1 MELNRE
7 RIEQLVD
14 EGSFSGV
21 VAVDV
26 GSERTFE
33 LCRGFAHRAHEVP
46 IRPDTAI
53 AIASGNKAFTA
64 LAIMQLVEEGRLRL
78 DQPVRDILGL
88 DLPLIDDRVTIAH
101 LLQHTSG
108 IGDYIDEESDWEV
121 DDYVLGVPMHT
132 LTTAESLLSVLDGFP
147 QAFAPGERFAY
158 NNGGYAVLG
167 IVLERLTGE
176 PFQDLIERKVIGPAG
191 LERTGFL
198 RLDELPAWAA
208 LGYLY
213 ETGDRVN
220 TLHLPVRGAP
230 DGGAF
235 TTAADLHAFWRALFA
250 GRIVLAETVA
260 QMTTP
265 LHEDPGEDL
274 HYGMGFYVH
283 QTGRVVILMG
293 YDAGASFMT
302 WHLPELDMTISVLG
316 NTSEGAW
323 PIISEI
329 ASEIEAF
336 LGV

>member
-7 RIEQLVD
+7 RIEQAVA

-26 GSERTFE
+26 GDERTFE
-33 LCRGFAHRAHEVP
+33 LCRGFAHRAHEIL

-64 LAIMQLVEEGRLRL
+64 LAIMQLVDEGRLGL
-78 DQPVRDILGL
+78 HQPVREILGQ
-88 DLPLIDDRVTIAH
+88 DLPLIDDRVTISH

-108 IGDYIDEESDWEV
+108 IGDYLDEEGEWEA
-121 DDYVLGVPMHT
+121 DDYVLNVPTHT
-132 LTTAESLLSVLDGFP
+132 LTTAESFLSVLGGYSQVFD
-147 QAFAPGERFAY
+147 PGERFSY
-158 NNGGYAVLG
+158 NNGAYVVLG

-176 PFQDLIERKVIGPAG
+176 PFQDLIERKVIAPAG
-191 LERTGFL
+191 LKRTGFL

-213 ETGDRVN
+213 DTGDRVN

-235 TTAADLHAFWRALFA
+235 TTAADLHTFWRALFA
-250 GRIVLAETVA
+250 GRIVPTDTVA

-265 LHEDPGEDL
+265 LHEDSSENL

-283 QTGRVVILMG
+283 QTGRIVILMG
-293 YDAGASFMT
+293 YDAGASFTT
-302 WHLPELDMTISVLG
+302 WHLPEVEMTVSVLG
-316 NTSEGAW
+316 NTSEGSW
-323 PIISEI
+323 SIIAEI

-336 LGV
+336 LNV